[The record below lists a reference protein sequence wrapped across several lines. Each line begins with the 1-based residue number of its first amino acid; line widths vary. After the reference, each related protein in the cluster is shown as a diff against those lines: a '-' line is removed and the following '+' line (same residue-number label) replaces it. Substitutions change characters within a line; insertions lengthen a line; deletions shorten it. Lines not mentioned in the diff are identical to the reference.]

1 MVQALA
7 CGLSVY
13 LVMQHST
20 CMISI
25 EEADLLVHQR
35 AEKEVPQSNVKPGE
49 CQWEHTT
56 TKPNGHRTRIRDL
69 VLECTVAYLECP
81 PQKKKK
87 HPKSFL

>member
-35 AEKEVPQSNVKPGE
+35 AEKEVPQSNVKPSE
-49 CQWEHTT
+49 CQ
-56 TKPNGHRTRIRDL
+56 
-69 VLECTVAYLECP
+69 
-81 PQKKKK
+81 
-87 HPKSFL
+87 